1 MGGQHATCSGSRAK
15 AAAIYPFALCK
26 AILQGIRNQLRIDH
40 RLQEGIYGLM
50 SADELQ
56 EWMENSDDAL
66 ESGQVPATSDETE
79 LNAMQNGSVFK
90 DALTGQTLDPE
101 LVKRARRAELE
112 YFETKNVWF
121 KKPRADAFQKMG
133 KAPITVKWVDVN
145 KGDTE
150 NPNYRSRL
158 VAREIRKPW
167 EDTIFA
173 PTPPLESLRT
183 VLSMAATDL
192 AGDSPHVR
200 DATAPNRTQVMV
212 LDISR
217 AYFNAKRDPDEDP
230 TYVEL
235 PDEDPLKAK
244 GMCGQLRVHMYGT
257 RAAAEGWHSEYSS
270 TMESMGFL
278 RGDASACVFRHPTKR
293 LVASVHGDDFTVAGP
308 KNLLDWM
315 KAEMEQRYELTET
328 GRLGPGPSDGKEVK
342 VLNRVVRWTAGGLE
356 YEGDPRQSE
365 RFVRDLKL
373 EGTKRV
379 GTPGVKQVLEQVE
392 KDTALPVTKHTAFRA
407 ATARGNY
414 ISADRPEIQ
423 FATKEICRW
432 MAAPT
437 ELGVKALKR
446 LGGYLETHKRL
457 VFEYP
462 FQEAQKVDVYS
473 DTDWSGCIRTRKST
487 SGGCLMIGQHLIK
500 SWSSTQGPI
509 SLSSGEAEFYGVVK
523 ASGMALGYQALLDD
537 LGVRLPVRI
546 WTDSSATMGIC
557 GRQGL
562 GKLRHVDTR
571 TLWVQQRVR
580 SGELEIRKV
589 RGEVNPADL
598 FTKHLSSEER
608 VTELLRLFGCRFA
621 DGRASSAPQ
630 LRRELGVSHEGILAV
645 DVAEGQGAHLITQDG
660 YAYNF
665 TVVDEVKVP
674 EAWLHDVRVLPHCVR
689 GSLEATFPRALAGE
703 ELSEVPEREDNL
715 EVRGVKIGKKGS
727 TRTANTQEP
736 GAESPKLNMAS
747 KRGRL
752 G

>member
-1 MGGQHATCSGSRAK
+1 MGGRHQICSGSKAK

-26 AILQGIRNQLRIDH
+26 AILQGIRNQLRVDR

-50 SADELQ
+50 SPDEALNMF
-56 EWMENSDDAL
+56 MEDDGDAL
-66 ESGQVPATSDETE
+66 ETCQAFSASDKEI
-79 LNAMQNGSVFK
+79 NALQKSVIIRG
-90 DALTGQTLDPE
+90 ALTGQELDID
-101 LVKRARRAELE
+101 LVRKARRAELE
-112 YFETKNVWF
+112 YFESKNVWY
-121 KKPRADAFQKMG
+121 KRPRAEAYQKMG
-133 KAPITVKWVDVN
+133 KPPISVKWVDVN

-173 PTPPLESLRT
+173 PTLPLESLRT

-192 AGDSPHVR
+192 EGETPHVR
-200 DATAPNRTQVMV
+200 SAEAEDRTQIMV

-235 PDEDPLKAK
+235 PDEDPLKAQ

-257 RAAAEGWHSEYSS
+257 RAAADGWHSEYSS
-270 TMESMGFL
+270 TMEAMGFL
-278 RGDASACVFRHPTKR
+278 RGDASACVFRQPTRR

-308 KNLLDWM
+308 KRQLDWM
-315 KAEMEQRYELTET
+315 KAEMQKRYELTET
-328 GRLGPGPSDGKEVK
+328 GRLGPGKEDGKTVK
-342 VLNRVVRWTAGGLE
+342 ILNRIVHWTEQGLE

-365 RFVRDLKL
+365 RLVLDLKL

-379 GTPGVKQVLEQVE
+379 GTPGVKQTFEQVQQD
-392 KDTALPVTKHTAFRA
+392 KPLPMSKHTAFRA
-407 ATARGNY
+407 VTARGNY

-423 FATKEICRW
+423 YATKEICRW

-437 ELGVKALKR
+437 ELGVKSLKR
-446 LGGYLETHKRL
+446 LGGFLETHKRL

-462 FQEAQKVDVYS
+462 FQQAQKVDVYS
-473 DTDWSGCIRTRKST
+473 DTDWSGCVRTRKST
-487 SGGCLMIGQHLIK
+487 SGGCLMIGRHLIK

-537 LGVRLPVRI
+537 LGVRIPVRI

-557 GRQGL
+557 SRQGL

-608 VTELLRLFGCRFA
+608 VRELLRLFGCRHV
-621 DGRASSAPQ
+621 DGRAVGAPK
-630 LRRELGVSHEGILAV
+630 LRREVGVSHEGILAV
-645 DVAEGQGAHLITQDG
+645 DVEEGQGNLLVTQDG
-660 YAYNF
+660 FAYNF
-665 TVVDEVKVP
+665 EVVDGVKVP
-674 EAWLHDVRVLPHCVR
+674 EAWLHDERVLPHCVS
-689 GSLEATFPRALAGE
+689 GSLEATFPRAVACKELE
-703 ELSEVPEREDNL
+703 EVAEVPDAT
-715 EVRGVKIGKKGS
+715 EVRGMKIGRREA
-727 TRTANTQEP
+727 RTPREP
-736 GAESPKLNMAS
+736 ERRAPVAHHG
-747 KRGRL
+747 
-752 G
+752 